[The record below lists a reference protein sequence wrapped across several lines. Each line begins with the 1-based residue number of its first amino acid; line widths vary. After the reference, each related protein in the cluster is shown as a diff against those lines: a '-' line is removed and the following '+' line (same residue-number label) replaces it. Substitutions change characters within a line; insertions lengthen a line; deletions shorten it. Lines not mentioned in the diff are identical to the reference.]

1 MSQKGD
7 QKKAKAAA
15 QQAEIAVEKGLQAL
29 ILADSFDQK
38 FMPITLE
45 IPRV

>member
-1 MSQKGD
+1 MSK
-7 QKKAKAAA
+7 KSSKAKDK
-15 QQAEIAVEKGLQAL
+15 QNPDLLQEETLQAI

-45 IPRV
+45 APRVR